1 MFIYFTSLIN
11 IYLFI
16 FNLIDHST
24 ITKILTD
31 CNSIIK
37 FFKMSHIY
45 HDLLSKSANTLK
57 ISGGGL
63 KSFIKTR
70 WTSMYESTY
79 SIVRMRRALEEVI
92 FSIFMIIYYSLFY

>member
-1 MFIYFTSLIN
+1 ML
-11 IYLFI
+11 
-16 FNLIDHST
+16 
-24 ITKILTD
+24 
-31 CNSIIK
+31 
-37 FFKMSHIY
+37 HIC

-79 SIVRMRRALEEVI
+79 SIVRMKKALEEVI
-92 FSIFMIIYYSLFY
+92 FSIFIIIYHYSINIELIPEFLILFCIDYIKPF

>member
-1 MFIYFTSLIN
+1 
-11 IYLFI
+11 
-16 FNLIDHST
+16 
-24 ITKILTD
+24 
-31 CNSIIK
+31 
-37 FFKMSHIY
+37 MSHIC

-79 SIVRMRRALEEVI
+79 SIVRMRKALEEVI
-92 FSIFMIIYYSLFY
+92 FSIFIIIYHYSINILWLIPEFLILFCIDNVEPF

>member
-31 CNSIIK
+31 CNSVIK
-37 FFKMSHIY
+37 FFKMSHIC

-57 ISGGGL
+57 ITGARL
-63 KSFIKTR
+63 KRFIKTR
-70 WTSMYESTY
+70 WASMYKSTY
-79 SIVRMRRALEEVI
+79 LIVHMKKALEDVI
-92 FSIFMIIYYSLFY
+92 FSIIIIIYHYSI